1 MALVILAVAVIP
13 LMDALSQSFTTGE
26 QAGRESLMVYLAQ
39 GKMEQYLQWF
49 RQYGG
54 QGYALRD
61 NLAADG
67 IDLDPSDGLGAAR
80 SFPDYPGYTYRASLS
95 PAYGGGGARELRRL
109 QVEVT
114 GPEGQQVVLET
125 LVW

>member
-67 IDLDPSDGLGAAR
+67 VDLDPSDGPGAVR

-95 PAYGGGGARELRRL
+95 PAWDGSRALRVL
-109 QVEVT
+109 QVEVK
-114 GPEGQQVVLET
+114 GPEGRQVVLTT